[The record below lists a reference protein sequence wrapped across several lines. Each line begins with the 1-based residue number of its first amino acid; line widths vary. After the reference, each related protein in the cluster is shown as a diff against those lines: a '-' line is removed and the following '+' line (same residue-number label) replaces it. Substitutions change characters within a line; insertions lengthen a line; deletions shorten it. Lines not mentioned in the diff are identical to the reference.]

1 MKEQCELE
9 EELGLKVSLQI
20 LLKHNSPHSAAGPS
34 SSIAH
39 RCLIISVKSSIAKQ
53 NLSALAS
60 IQRDN
65 IYRDFIFDDTT
76 LLSVSSPLDLTR
88 SSTRLNT
95 SIPANTS
102 VNRRVWLN
110 LKHLNISSAD
120 SFSFRF
126 SLCFVSFCRFN
137 NLFETEIA
145 EQQKKI
151 YLSGSYSKWRR

>member
-65 IYRDFIFDDTT
+65 VYRDFIFDDTT
-76 LLSVSSPLDLTR
+76 LLSVSSP
-88 SSTRLNT
+88 
-95 SIPANTS
+95 
-102 VNRRVWLN
+102 LN

-126 SLCFVSFCRFN
+126 SLCFVSFCGFK

-151 YLSGSYSKWRR
+151 YLSGSYSKWQR